1 MSLPSPPRCILNG
14 GHFVHPCFRC
24 FFNLELRT
32 SVQQTLGSISLWSLA
47 YSNQFQTC
55 CAGVCFSG
63 WAVRAEIQKLKKKVN
78 QNPAPPK
85 KINKSRQHQEWK
97 HWWISDLLIY
107 STFWKGSKRI
117 KALIC
122 LKPLLACANNVQKKF
137 DSLCAGS
144 APHFPDFW
152 CPTSV
157 CPSLPRPSSLC
168 SLLLYRAKWILT
180 GPGATTTGALWLL
193 QFSHNFSEVRTRTI
207 ARSFRWNQMASSF
220 FSFRLW
226 PPSTLRKPRSS

>member
-1 MSLPSPPRCILNG
+1 M
-14 GHFVHPCFRC
+14 
-24 FFNLELRT
+24 
-32 SVQQTLGSISLWSLA
+32 
-47 YSNQFQTC
+47 
-55 CAGVCFSG
+55 
-63 WAVRAEIQKLKKKVN
+63 
-78 QNPAPPK
+78 
-85 KINKSRQHQEWK
+85 
-97 HWWISDLLIY
+97 SDLLIY

-152 CPTSV
+152 SPTSV

-168 SLLLYRAKWILT
+168 SLLLYWAKWILT
-180 GPGATTTGALWLL
+180 GPGAITTGALWLL
-193 QFSHNFSEVRTRTI
+193 QFSNNFSEVRTRTI

-226 PPSTLRKPRSS
+226 PPSTLRKPRSSQGVLDVLFSPLPYVSALYRPKFRVLIPALGDPVVSWEEILSKLYQGSSY